1 MDNIDCDDCNDYKPK
16 VFSKPLQPVEKEPQ
30 DLIYLTDPNNIHC
43 NETKTQMVCRLM
55 DEILE
60 EGGDDTVK
68 NGWISMKAIIDNYES
83 IDKEMVELLHTI
95 FNDDLNRKDAYEEVV
110 KSVEEGSIIVYFKS
124 AQLFKIYKKDDII
137 NLLDGQLRT
146 NYKHIRE
153 SYEIIPKNSEQKLI
167 IMGDISLLDKLD
179 SIKEY
184 IRKFMINKGIN
195 EFKAEDIICFKNS
208 KTDMLEI
215 VINNYYV
222 NNSEERNIIVHDLL
236 AYIVDMEKNNT
247 LSRKLGPPSGYSDI
261 KGVDIITMPSEKQLI
276 NENTNFI
283 EMVDRLV
290 RNTTNC
296 SNLNRN
302 GNTYIV
308 NVIGVQNNAET
319 INHTETTN
327 IVVSED
333 DNNVNNFVTYIKDT
347 EPEWYKEGKWIKKDI
362 LYNQYVSMYENMTK
376 QKFAILFKDIL
387 YTLENRKMVNKSRH
401 NFVKLFKFC
410 NI

>member
-1 MDNIDCDDCNDYKPK
+1 
-16 VFSKPLQPVEKEPQ
+16 
-30 DLIYLTDPNNIHC
+30 
-43 NETKTQMVCRLM
+43 MVCRLM